1 MREPT
6 TNPTVVCCQWR
17 VVKSPIIEIVRFRV
31 EVPFGN
37 GSVVGD
43 LCQKQAQRHKGTR
56 AQGHKGTRAQGHKE
70 RERKGKMGT
79 GGSREKEQEVRGRRE
94 GERETK

>member
-1 MREPT
+1 MRIEPVVREPT

-56 AQGHKGTRAQGHKE
+56 AQGHKE